1 MVLRVTSPDT
11 PRAGYRADGT
21 GSDKATQRREPVIA
35 GTPSAALAG
44 LVRQHDR
51 TDGVPR
57 GAMQVYSVRGVSPVS
72 PGDDSEFG
80 RVPGAA
86 ADKSD
91 DILLEG
97 VDGGL
102 SADEAAEQAD
112 QALGKIDPQSNFAAL
127 SPVTS
132 ATAIAALSAARE
144 SLPGIALRG
153 ADSPREDNPRIDPA
167 QAGDGSS
174 FGEVVEVLEDKEI
187 ATYKGALGEGASA
200 ADAQKA
206 ADQAVGRANPRANF
220 SADAAAVDTSNMSK
234 MRRLATAL
242 RPSGLHGAS
251 SGAGATP
258 RLQFPTVRATRFA

>member
-1 MVLRVTSPDT
+1 MPSQQRICAPVVLFVFGNLAEYPRDKKRPLHLRRENEMVLRVTSPDT
-11 PRAGYRADGT
+11 PRAGYRADGA

-80 RVPGAA
+80 RVLGAA

-153 ADSPREDNPRIDPA
+153 ADS
-167 QAGDGSS
+167 
-174 FGEVVEVLEDKEI
+174 
-187 ATYKGALGEGASA
+187 
-200 ADAQKA
+200 
-206 ADQAVGRANPRANF
+206 
-220 SADAAAVDTSNMSK
+220 AAAVDTSNMSK